1 MQKLNVLIAGDGV
14 SADFIKASKYLNKLY
29 ITSDIKIEGCVNIK
43 FNTFVE
49 LAKKCKALKID
60 VVFVENEK
68 WILQGISDVLRNNFI
83 NCLALNSNWAN
94 FLIDF
99 GKSKNLLQKYKIFIP
114 KNLAYPNE
122 FPVIVKS
129 NRHANVVNSVD
140 EVIKY
145 RNELASV
152 SEEIAKSSFLEEFI
166 QGKYCK
172 ITSVFDGKTLISIPV
187 QELPNEKLLEYNQN
201 LQTMLI
207 AENSNFIGF
216 FNSKIIYND
225 EIVNIGF
232 DFEWQNFDYDI
243 LYLAISTIYQK
254 LNEID
259 FVKN

>member
-14 SADFIKASKYLNKLY
+14 SADLIKASKYLNKLY
-29 ITSDIKIEGCVNIK
+29 ITSDIKIDGCINIK

-83 NCLALNSNWAN
+83 NCIALNSNWAN
-94 FLIDF
+94 VLIDF
-99 GKSKNLLQKYKIFIP
+99 GKSKNLLHKYKILTP

-129 NRHANVVNSVD
+129 NRYVNIANSVS

-145 RNELASV
+145 RNKLASV
-152 SEEIAKSSFLEEFI
+152 SEEIARASFLEEFVE
-166 QGKYCK
+166 GNYCK
-172 ITSVFDGKTLISIPV
+172 ITSVFDGKNLVSIPV
-187 QELPNEKLLEYNQN
+187 QGLSIEKLLEYNQN
-201 LQTMLI
+201 LQEMLI
-207 AENSNFIGF
+207 TENANFIGF

-243 LYLAISTIYQK
+243 LYLATSTIYQK
-254 LNEID
+254 LNEIQ
-259 FVKN
+259 FI